1 MSNASVK
8 LLEGAALKIE
18 LKSEM
23 PDSDWVEAGAWFK
36 SLVNL
41 GVQLAEATAS
51 PNFHISKI
59 LIACPKREFI
69 SAALAFGYSIQ
80 KFRSGDTLSREISLD
95 KVPELE
101 LGQILRVERDPG
113 KFGTDLH
120 LQDLALAS
128 VEPPKSTVGASVTI
142 RGRVNGDLKTFLLDP
157 RAISTLSLLPKGFP
171 TRLHK
176 LPVPPAGKRSQDVP
190 AIRWNSQASPGLVIY
205 GEVDY
210 FREQASTRVRYAP
223 LQAVLGSAET
233 SLEDIGRIDYEENK
247 FAHFVN
253 LFEPVNSFPKL
264 SDWPHSLPDL
274 CEWVVLDGN
283 RASTKLSAKEAL
295 IDRRVLS
302 IVEMGVPRSQG
313 KALAAFTEQTAN
325 LRRVDASTLLAWTPP
340 AGVQIWAWSNK

>member
-1 MSNASVK
+1 
-8 LLEGAALKIE
+8 LKIE
-18 LKSEM
+18 LKGEA
-23 PDSDWVEAGAWFK
+23 PDSNWVEAGAWFK
-36 SLVNL
+36 SFVNL

-51 PNFHISKI
+51 PNFHINKI
-59 LIACPKREFI
+59 LVACPKREFV

-80 KFRSGDTLSREISLD
+80 KFRSGQTLLQNVGLEA
-95 KVPELE
+95 VFELE
-101 LGQILRVERDPG
+101 TGQILRIERKPG
-113 KFGTDLH
+113 LGSSDLH
-120 LQDLALAS
+120 IQDVAL
-128 VEPPKSTVGASVTI
+128 ESVTSANSSEVTSVRI
-142 RGRVNGDLKTFLLDP
+142 TIQANGSQTPFMVLE
-157 RAISTLSLLPKGFP
+157 RSRIASLSVLPKGFP
-171 TRLHK
+171 TGLHK
-176 LPVPPAGKRSQDVP
+176 LPVPPAGKLSQEVP

-210 FREQASTRVRYAP
+210 FREQASTGVRYAP
-223 LQAVLGSAET
+223 MQAVLGTSET
-233 SLEDIGRIDYEENK
+233 ILEDMGRIDYAENK
-247 FAHFVN
+247 FPHFVN

-274 CEWVVLDGN
+274 CEWIVLDGN